1 MPSIASRFMPL
12 ALTLRGSKKQ
22 FSTAEAT
29 LARVDQL
36 RRRPRSWAP
45 PRRLSRRVEIT
56 VRTVCGWPVYEVAP
70 RGAAGSRRA
79 LYLHG
84 GAYVFE
90 IAAQH
95 WALIADL
102 AVSSGARFTVPIF
115 PLAPAGTAATIVPA
129 ATELA
134 AALIDEVG
142 AENTTIVGDSAGGGM
157 GLAVAMR
164 LRDQGRAAPR
174 LVLISPWLDISGT
187 DPQLAVIAPRDPWLA
202 VPGTHAAGRLYR
214 GELAEDDLMVSPING
229 SLAGLGPI
237 TLLSGTRD
245 IVNADAARLVRL
257 AAASGHPLD
266 YHEAPEMLHVYPL
279 LPIPEAREARRVI
292 TEAMLTVK
300 PSPGR
305 VSES

>member
-1 MPSIASRFMPL
+1 MPL
-12 ALTLRGSKKQ
+12 ALKLRGSKKQ

-29 LARVDQL
+29 LARVAELQL
-36 RRRPRSWAP
+36 RPRSWAP
-45 PRRLSRRVEIT
+45 PGRLSRRVDIT
-56 VRTVCGWPVYEVAP
+56 VRTVGGWPVYEVAP
-70 RGAAGSRRA
+70 RGAPVRRRA

-95 WALIADL
+95 WSLIADL
-102 AVSSGARFTVPIF
+102 AVSSGACFTVPIF
-115 PLAPAGTAATIVPA
+115 PLAPADTAARIVPA
-129 ATELA
+129 VAELA
-134 AALIDEVG
+134 AALISGVG
-142 AENTTIVGDSAGGGM
+142 ADNTTIMGDSAGGGM
-157 GLAVAMR
+157 SLAVAMR
-164 LRDQGRAAPR
+164 LRDEKRGSPR

-214 GELAEDDLMVSPING
+214 GELAEDDPTVSPING

-245 IVNADAARLVRL
+245 IVNADASRLVRL
-257 AAASGHPLD
+257 AAESGHPLD

-292 TEAMLTVK
+292 TDALRRVDVQDPEAGVA
-300 PSPGR
+300 
-305 VSES
+305 

>member
-1 MPSIASRFMPL
+1 MMQSLASRFMPL

-22 FSTAEAT
+22 FNTAEAT
-29 LARVDQL
+29 LARVAQL
-36 RRRPRSWAP
+36 RVRPRSWAP
-45 PRRLSRRVEIT
+45 PRRLSRRVDIT
-56 VRTVCGWPVYEVAP
+56 VRTVGGWPVYEVAP
-70 RGAAGSRRA
+70 RGAPVSRRA

-95 WALIADL
+95 WSLIADL
-102 AVSSGARFTVPIF
+102 SISSGARFTVPIF
-115 PLAPAGTAATIVPA
+115 PLAPADTAARIVPA

-142 AENTTIVGDSAGGGM
+142 AENTTLVGDSAGGGM

-164 LRDQGRAAPR
+164 LRDENRGAPR
-174 LVLISPWLDISGT
+174 LILISPWLDINGT

-214 GELAEDDLMVSPING
+214 GELAEDDTLVSPING
-229 SLAGLGPI
+229 SLAGLGAI
-237 TLLSGTRD
+237 TLFSGTRD
-245 IVNADAARLVRL
+245 IVNADASRLVRL

-292 TEAMLTVK
+292 TAAMLKVK
-300 PSPGR
+300 PSDGHC
-305 VSES
+305 